1 MKLLSTFLIPLLCG
15 CAAFA
20 QPATTPQPVEQKRIE
35 VILNDTA
42 DDLELGAKVRTIVEK
57 QNAKKV
63 KREAGK
69 SEHDYSIDAMCWGL
83 AFIAI
88 LAMIQWLI
96 HKRYE
101 KD

>member
-1 MKLLSTFLIPLLCG
+1 V
-15 CAAFA
+15 FA
-20 QPATTPQPVEQKRIE
+20 QPAPTPQLVEQKRIE

-42 DDLELGAKVRTIVEK
+42 DDLELGAKVRTMVEK
-57 QNAKKV
+57 QNAKRAK
-63 KREAGK
+63 KDAGN
-69 SEHDYSIDAMCWGL
+69 SEHDYSLDAMCWGL

-88 LAMIQWLI
+88 LGMVQWLI